1 MEKMDHYFY
10 NIVFPLE
17 SAEAALLTSS
27 PPPQEDNLQLA
38 AELCAIKSQ
47 IASVEPK
54 EWDYLK
60 KKHNPFEC
68 VTTNG
73 GLANYTPI
81 SRAYFKMT
89 EILHLFR
96 DALDQAI
103 GIGIGGTGGGGY
115 FTTLHLAEG
124 PGGFMECLNNTLQ
137 DRRIPSTQYDMYGI
151 TLIKEDNKSVPSWK
165 KAAFFL
171 QQHPHMH
178 ILTGADGTGDL
189 YNIDNI
195 FATAVQMATTQKAS
209 VITGDGGFDFSTD
222 FNQQESMSFPLLY
235 CQALTAL
242 LCQKPGGLFIL
253 KFFDTYQSKT
263 LQLLCLLRQ
272 CYDALHFVKPYTSRP
287 ANSEKYLVCVGFR
300 NNITVEEIRVFLQDI
315 PKIGAPAHHAHLEIN
330 KYHTT
335 DERFYRSIHHTN
347 ATIFARQKKFILDTL
362 ALHETLDQ
370 HKDRLFQQ
378 QLRVS
383 AEWCRRYNVRI
394 NYQSKYLY
402 GGFLEKSPAK
412 NTAF

>member
-1 MEKMDHYFY
+1 MDHYFY
-10 NIVFPLE
+10 NIVFPLDT
-17 SAEAALLTSS
+17 LTTTTSTDATDAS
-27 PPPQEDNLQLA
+27 RVCEKENLNLA
-38 AELCAIKSQ
+38 NQLCAIKSQ
-47 IASVEPK
+47 ITSLETK

-60 KKHNPFEC
+60 KKNNPFEC

-96 DALDQAI
+96 DTVKELIDNPN
-103 GIGIGGTGGGGY
+103 Y

-137 DRRIPSTQYDMYGI
+137 DLHIPSSQYDMYGM
-151 TLIKEDNKSVPSWK
+151 TLIKEENKSVPSWK
-165 KAAFFL
+165 KAKFFL
-171 QQHPHMH
+171 QNHPHMH

-195 FATAVQMATTQKAS
+195 FTTAVEMATTQKAS
-209 VITGDGGFDFSTD
+209 IITGDGGFDFSTD

-242 LCQKPGGLFIL
+242 LCQKPGGMFIL

-272 CYDALHFVKPYTSRP
+272 CYTKLYFVKPYTSRP

-300 NNITVEEIRVFLQDI
+300 NNITVEEIRVFLLDI
-315 PKIGAPAHHAHLEIN
+315 PKIGSPGHHAHLEIN
-330 KYHTT
+330 KYNTA
-335 DERFYRSIHHTN
+335 DETFYRSIHHAN
-347 ATIFARQKKFILDTL
+347 ATVFERQKKFILETL
-362 ALHETLDQ
+362 ALQSTLDE
-370 HKDRLFQQ
+370 HKDRLYQQ
-378 QLRVS
+378 QVRVS
-383 AEWCRRYNVRI
+383 AEWCRRYNIRI
-394 NYQSKYLY
+394 NYQSRYT
-402 GGFLEKSPAK
+402 F
-412 NTAF
+412 